1 MIADSFFT
9 KNPNSA
15 LVVQVMQN
23 GTILTDEKILPH
35 GVKDFEFNQIPTA
48 TYRVRAFLSING
60 SGKYDPGA
68 MQPWRFGVPTGEYG
82 KAFDTRPRWTLPNVD
97 FEVK

>member
-15 LVVQVMQN
+15 LIVQVMQN

-60 SGKYDPGA
+60 SGNIRSRRDA
-68 MQPWRFGVPTGEYG
+68 ALALRSSLW
-82 KAFDTRPRWTLPNVD
+82 
-97 FEVK
+97 